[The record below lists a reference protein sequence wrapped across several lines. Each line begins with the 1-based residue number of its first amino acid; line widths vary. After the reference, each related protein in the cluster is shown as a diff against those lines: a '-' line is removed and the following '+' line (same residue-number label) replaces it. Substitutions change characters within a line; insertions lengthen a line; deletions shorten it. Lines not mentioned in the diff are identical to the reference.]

1 MKDLVHALSGGQALE
16 EGMKKTYTTPAVLM
30 DGSVIRETMGGTTG
44 AAEPDGFNKNGGSVG
59 FNL

>member
-1 MKDLVHALSGGQALE
+1 
-16 EGMKKTYTTPAVLM
+16 MKKTYTTPAVLLG
-30 DGSVIRETMGGTTG
+30 GSVIRETRSASTG